1 MRTHR
6 FVAGTC
12 LAVFCAAGL
21 ALAAETNVKS
31 GLQVG
36 AKVPGP
42 FHPLNINGAKAGEK
56 NCLYCQNG
64 ANPVAMVF
72 ARDVSEPLTKLIKE
86 LDSCTAKH
94 GDAKMGSFVVFLSD
108 EESLAKQL
116 KEVADKEKLQHT
128 VLAIDNSAGPQNYK
142 VAKDADVTV
151 VLYTEG
157 NVKANFAFKK
167 GEMKDADVKTILAS
181 VPKILPEK

>member
-1 MRTHR
+1 MS
-6 FVAGTC
+6 VAGSATSPSMTC
-12 LAVFCAAGL
+12 AGSPGIIRIR
-21 ALAAETNVKS
+21 AKTNTATS
-31 GLQVG
+31 RSVG
-36 AKVPGP
+36 TANSTRVERVRIEAKEEQTFKFTV
-42 FHPLNINGAKAGEK
+42 
-56 NCLYCQNG
+56 
-64 ANPVAMVF
+64 
-72 ARDVSEPLTKLIKE
+72 DSEPLLVNFDYAGTLIKE
-86 LDSCTAKH
+86 LDTCTAKH

-167 GEMKDADVKTILAS
+167 GEMKEADVKTILAS

>member
-1 MRTHR
+1 
-6 FVAGTC
+6 
-12 LAVFCAAGL
+12 
-21 ALAAETNVKS
+21 
-31 GLQVG
+31 
-36 AKVPGP
+36 
-42 FHPLNINGAKAGEK
+42 
-56 NCLYCQNG
+56 
-64 ANPVAMVF
+64 
-72 ARDVSEPLTKLIKE
+72 
-86 LDSCTAKH
+86 
-94 GDAKMGSFVVFLSD
+94 
-108 EESLAKQL
+108 
-116 KEVADKEKLQHT
+116 